1 MAILLPFPEYFRFC
15 STYRPHNT
23 YLGNYHIL
31 IALPDKID
39 LDDSEY
45 NLTKKTNNLIE
56 NIFRTESFISPYY
69 SENTENN

>member
-1 MAILLPFPEYFRFC
+1 MQLFLKKYERNYPLLEEERKLFF
-15 STYRPHNT
+15 
-23 YLGNYHIL
+23 IL

-45 NLTKKTNNLIE
+45 NLTKKTNDLIG

-69 SENTENN
+69 SKNTENN